1 MRATIK
7 IHIPNS
13 NIPLQKEPIYTRELD
28 LARITFALPHSQPVC
43 TSRNLNQL
51 KSGERVGDAINPKRL
66 FYNDLHL
73 PPINQSVCIEEMH
86 APLSTR
92 NSKLEETA
100 NFRSLIETRNAVS
113 SIGNGE
119 NTARIRSHP
128 KILNPYR
135 RVNVKNKENIMLN
148 NRMGYI

>member
-7 IHIPNS
+7 IHIPSS
-13 NIPLQKEPIYTRELD
+13 NIPLQKEPLFNREID

-51 KSGERVGDAINPKRL
+51 KSEERVCDSINPKRL
-66 FYNDLHL
+66 FHNDLHL

-100 NFRSLIETRNAVS
+100 NFRSLIENRNAIS

-119 NTARIRSHP
+119 STARIRSHP

>member
-7 IHIPNS
+7 IHIPSANA
-13 NIPLQKEPIYTRELD
+13 PLQQETIYDREFD

-51 KSGERVGDAINPKRL
+51 KSVDRVGEAIHPKRL
-66 FYNDLHL
+66 FRNDLHL
-73 PPINQSVCIEEMH
+73 PPINQSACIEEMH
-86 APLSTR
+86 MPLSTR

-100 NFRSLIETRNAVS
+100 NFRSLIETRNAMS

-119 NTARIRSHP
+119 SITRIRSHP
-128 KILNPYR
+128 KILNPYK
-135 RVNVKNKENIMLN
+135 RVNARDKENIMLN
-148 NRMGYI
+148 NRMEYI